1 MLLVN
6 DAERQTPDCERLY
19 DLAVKKI
26 SIKLFLFKQKITK
39 KITTQSGFWTLQ
51 WKKLFTCLSRLL

>member
-26 SIKLFLFKQKITK
+26 YKLNFSYSNK
-39 KITTQSGFWTLQ
+39 K
-51 WKKLFTCLSRLL
+51 